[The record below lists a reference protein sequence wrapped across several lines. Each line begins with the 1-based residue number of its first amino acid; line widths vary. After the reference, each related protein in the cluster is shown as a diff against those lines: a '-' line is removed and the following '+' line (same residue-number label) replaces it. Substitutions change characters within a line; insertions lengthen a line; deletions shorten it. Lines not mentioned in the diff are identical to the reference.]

1 MFRVVRLRQGADEG
15 IILLDRHHSPNLAP
29 VLELPFRLGV
39 GLALVDGRQD
49 GGLTIRGSLV
59 LDGARDLPFRPE
71 RRELVII
78 DSREA
83 LGLRRQGVEE
93 RAHLEG
99 GQGRHRFLNAAE
111 AFDFKFVGAPA
122 LRGGAGA
129 RGSSWRWV

>member
-1 MFRVVRLRQGADEG
+1 MSARGLSF
-15 IILLDRHHSPNLAP
+15 
-29 VLELPFRLGV
+29 GV
-39 GLALVDGRQD
+39 PSSGWGLVD
-49 GGLTIRGSLV
+49 
-59 LDGARDLPFRPE
+59 DGAFHFSFGAQ
-71 RRELVII
+71 RREVVVV
-78 DSREA
+78 DRGEA
-83 LGLRRQGVEE
+83 LSLGRQGVEE